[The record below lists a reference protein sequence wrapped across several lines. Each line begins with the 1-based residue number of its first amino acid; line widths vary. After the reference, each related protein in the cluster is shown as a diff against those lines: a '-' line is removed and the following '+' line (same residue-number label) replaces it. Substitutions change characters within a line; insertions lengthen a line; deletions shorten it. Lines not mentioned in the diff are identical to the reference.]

1 MARSANNNTSSS
13 TSTAILS
20 RPTEAR
26 PIAWAGAG
34 AKNFTE
40 PVTIAEAIEEANLG
54 FGVEKQTLVH
64 FTDDEIS
71 AILNNEPSFDLS
83 TLRSRVV
90 ANHKATVRDDN
101 GSVLGIVGKDYGV
114 VQNAKAFEFIDFIE
128 EVAGVEPRI
137 ETAGTF
143 RGGAQVFVTA
153 RLGGDSFLSP
163 DDAVRNYVVFTN
175 THDGSGSVMAFFTP
189 VRIVCQNTLNMAIA
203 GASNKLTFRHTS
215 RVNERL
221 DWQNEENK
229 RKAYE
234 VFAQGTAFSQ
244 KFMEAMLGLRDT
256 QVSSDYVKEFAA
268 SIYLS
273 DKKAMNA
280 FIRNGRS
287 AEGVDEIS
295 GKARNKINGLLDSIE
310 YGVGQD
316 LYRGSKLWLINGVT
330 TFAHNELKY
339 KDAETEFLSTL
350 SGDLSHKVQKAYNSL
365 VASGTDHLV
374 HVVKE
379 AVA

>member
-1 MARSANNNTSSS
+1 MARSENNTTSS
-13 TSTAILS
+13 AILP
-20 RPTEAR
+20 RPSEAR

-34 AKNFTE
+34 AKNFDT

-54 FGVEKQTLVH
+54 FNVEKQNLVH
-64 FTDDEIS
+64 FSDEEIA
-71 AILNNEPSFDLS
+71 AIINNEPSFDLA

-90 ANHKATVRDDN
+90 QNHKATVRDDN
-101 GSVLGIVGKDYGV
+101 GSVLGVVGKDYGV
-114 VQNAKAFEFIDFIE
+114 VQNAKAFEFIDFIAD
-128 EVAGVEPRI
+128 VAGVKPLI
-137 ETAGTF
+137 ETAGSF

-175 THDGSGSVMAFFTP
+175 THDGTGSVMAFFTP

-203 GASNKLTFRHTS
+203 GAKNKLTFRHTPN
-215 RVNERL
+215 VNKRL

-244 KFMEAMLGLRDT
+244 KFMEAMLGLRET
-256 QVSSDYVKEFAA
+256 SVSADYVKEFAA
-268 SIYLS
+268 SVYLNG
-273 DKKAMNA
+273 KAMEA

-287 AEGVDEIS
+287 VEGVDEIS
-295 GKARNKINGLLDSIE
+295 TKARNKINGLLDCVE
-310 YGVGQD
+310 NGVGQD
-316 LYRGSKLWLINGVT
+316 LYRGSKLWLLNGVT
-330 TFAHNELKY
+330 SFFHNEVKY
-339 KDAETEFLSTL
+339 SSPETEFLSVMG
-350 SGDLSHKVQKAYNSL
+350 GDIKNKVQAAYNRL
-365 VASGTDHLV
+365 V
-374 HVVKE
+374 E